1 MRATQVSA
9 PRRLGE
15 LLAAGAEWLE
25 RRGVAE
31 ARLDCELLAARLLRL
46 PRLSLPMESERLLP
60 QSQVEALRRDVLR
73 LASGEPLQY
82 VLAEWDF
89 RGHTLTVDRRAL
101 VPRPETEQL
110 VQQILDTP
118 EVWRHH
124 HPAIADIG
132 TGSGC
137 IVIALALERPAG
149 RYLAIEREAGALE
162 LARENAARHGVAERI
177 AFRQGEGCCGVAPG
191 SLDAI
196 VSNPPYIA
204 TGALAALPRNV
215 RDFEPRA
222 ALDGGAD
229 GLAVL
234 REIVHDAAMTL
245 RPRGWCFLEIGD
257 DQGSAVRSLLER
269 AGFAECAILRDLA
282 GKVRYARGRLP

>member
-1 MRATQVSA
+1 MPPTQATA

-15 LLAAGAEWLE
+15 LLTAGAEWLE
-25 RRGVAE
+25 RRGVDE
-31 ARLDCELLAARLLRL
+31 ARLACELLAARLLRL
-46 PRLSLPMESERLLP
+46 PRLCLPMESRRLLAS
-60 QSQVEALRRDVLR
+60 SQVEALRRGLR
-73 LASGEPLQY
+73 RLGRGEPLQY

-110 VQQILDTP
+110 VQQLLDTP
-118 EVWRHH
+118 DVWRHP

-149 RYLAIEREAGALE
+149 RYLAIEREADALA

-177 AFRQGEGCCGVAPG
+177 VFRQGEGCAGVAPG
-191 SLDAI
+191 SLDAV

-204 TGALAALPRNV
+204 TGALAGLPRKV
-215 RDFEPRA
+215 RDFEPRT

-257 DQGSAVRSLLER
+257 DQGAAVRSLLER
-269 AGFAECAILRDLA
+269 AGFAQSAILRDLA
-282 GKVRYARGRLP
+282 GQVRYARGRLP